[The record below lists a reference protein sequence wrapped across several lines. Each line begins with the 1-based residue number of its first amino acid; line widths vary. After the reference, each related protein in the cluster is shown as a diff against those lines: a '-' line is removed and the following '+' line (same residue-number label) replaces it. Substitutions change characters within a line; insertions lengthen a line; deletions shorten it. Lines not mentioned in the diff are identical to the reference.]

1 MIKIIRK
8 VFKEITFKRIVAVA
22 VNNLSTKILF
32 IVSQLT
38 LDIAKLS
45 VELIIFSLLG
55 SGEGFIT
62 AGRWSLVAGRW
73 SDIILIIFLLK
84 INRLPAFLH

>member
-1 MIKIIRK
+1 M
-8 VFKEITFKRIVAVA
+8 
-22 VNNLSTKILF
+22 
-32 IVSQLT
+32 SQLT

-73 SDIILIIFLLK
+73 SLVAGRWSLVAGRWSLVAGIALY
-84 INRLPAFLH
+84 